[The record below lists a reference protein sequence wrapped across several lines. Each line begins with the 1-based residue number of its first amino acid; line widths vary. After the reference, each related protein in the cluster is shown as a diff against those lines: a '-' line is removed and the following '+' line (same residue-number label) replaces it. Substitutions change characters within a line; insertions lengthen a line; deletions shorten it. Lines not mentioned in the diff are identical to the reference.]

1 MPRCSS
7 SRTSSGSPRTTSRNS
22 SASTPGSAMRSRR
35 PLGSLTRTCET
46 ARSRLL
52 STSTPPASPILIESA
67 MAMQEQATAWRQ
79 AGEEVGLVPTMGALH
94 AGHDSLVTR
103 ARRENQ
109 RVIVSIFVNPAQF
122 GPNED
127 FARYPRPFE
136 ADRARLEALGVDAIF
151 HPPVDQIYPPAF
163 KTRVDP
169 GPLAEVLEG
178 KSRPGHFAGVLTVVL
193 KLFNLTQPKR
203 AYFGQKDFQ
212 QVVLVR
218 QLVRDFGLP
227 VRIVA
232 VPTVREPD
240 GLAISSRN
248 AYLDPGQRELAPAF
262 HHAITEAAHAFARGE
277 TDPVRLEALARE
289 RLAATPGLSLDYVAV
304 VDDATLSRPERAIPG
319 SVLAV
324 AVKLGSIRL
333 IDNVVLGAE
342 RL

>member
-1 MPRCSS
+1 
-7 SRTSSGSPRTTSRNS
+7 
-22 SASTPGSAMRSRR
+22 
-35 PLGSLTRTCET
+35 
-46 ARSRLL
+46 
-52 STSTPPASPILIESA
+52 
-67 MAMQEQATAWRQ
+67 MAMQEQAIAWRQ
-79 AGEEVGLVPTMGALH
+79 AGEEIGFVPTMGALH
-94 AGHDSLVTR
+94 AGHERLVTR

-109 RVIVSIFVNPAQF
+109 RVIVSIFVNPTQF
-122 GPNED
+122 GPDED
-127 FARYPRPFE
+127 FASYPRSFE

-151 HPPVDQIYPPAF
+151 NPSVDQIYPSSF

-169 GPLAEVLEG
+169 GPLAELLEG

-193 KLFNLTQPKR
+193 KLFQLTQPKR

-218 QLVRDFGLP
+218 QLVRDFALP

-248 AYLDPGQRELAPAF
+248 AYLGPPQRAVAPSIHNALDGASNAF
-262 HHAITEAAHAFARGE
+262 GAGV
-277 TDPVRLEALARE
+277 TDPAELEAIVRHLLE
-289 RLAATPGLSLDYVAV
+289 GTPGVAIDYVAV
-304 VDDATLSRPERAIPG
+304 VDDTTLRRPVRAIAG
-319 SVLAV
+319 NVLAV
-324 AVKLGSIRL
+324 AVKLGPIRL

>member
-1 MPRCSS
+1 
-7 SRTSSGSPRTTSRNS
+7 
-22 SASTPGSAMRSRR
+22 
-35 PLGSLTRTCET
+35 
-46 ARSRLL
+46 
-52 STSTPPASPILIESA
+52 
-67 MAMQEQATAWRQ
+67 MQEQAVAWRS
-79 AGEEVGLVPTMGALH
+79 AGDEIGVVPTMGALH

-109 RVIVSIFVNPAQF
+109 RVIVTVFVNPAQF

-127 FARYPRPFE
+127 FEHYPRRFDQ
-136 ADRARLEALGVDAIF
+136 DRTRLEALAVDAIF
-151 HPPVDQIYPPAF
+151 HPPLDQIYPPSF

-212 QVVLVR
+212 QVALVR

-227 VRIVA
+227 LRIVA
-232 VPTVREPD
+232 VPTVRHPD
-240 GLAISSRN
+240 GLAMSSRN
-248 AYLDPGQRELAPAF
+248 VYLDPAARQLAPLVYQ
-262 HHAITEAAHAFARGE
+262 AITEAAGVFTQGE
-277 TDPVRLEALARE
+277 ADPARLEGVARQ
-289 RLAATPGLSLDYVAV
+289 RLATAPGLVIDYVAV
-304 VDDATLSRPERAIPG
+304 VDQTTLSRPDRTIPG

>member
-1 MPRCSS
+1 
-7 SRTSSGSPRTTSRNS
+7 
-22 SASTPGSAMRSRR
+22 
-35 PLGSLTRTCET
+35 
-46 ARSRLL
+46 
-52 STSTPPASPILIESA
+52 
-67 MAMQEQATAWRQ
+67 MQEQAIAWRS
-79 AGEEVGLVPTMGALH
+79 AGAEIGVVPTMGVLH
-94 AGHDSLVTR
+94 GGHESLVAR

-109 RVIVSIFVNPAQF
+109 RVVVTVFVNPAQF
-122 GPNED
+122 APNED
-127 FARYPRPFE
+127 FASYPRTFD

-169 GPLAEVLEG
+169 GPLGEVLEG

-232 VPTVREPD
+232 VPTVRHPD
-240 GLAISSRN
+240 GLAMSSRN
-248 AYLDPGQRELAPAF
+248 TFLDASQRQVAPVVYR
-262 HHAITEAAHAFARGE
+262 AITEAARAFTNGE
-277 TDPVRLEALARE
+277 TSPARLESLTREALATTPW
-289 RLAATPGLSLDYVAV
+289 LAVDYAV
-304 VDDATLSRPERAIPG
+304 VVDQTTLSRPERALPG

-324 AVKLGSIRL
+324 AVKLGPIRL
-333 IDNVVLGAE
+333 IDNVVLGSA
-342 RL
+342 RR

>member
-1 MPRCSS
+1 
-7 SRTSSGSPRTTSRNS
+7 
-22 SASTPGSAMRSRR
+22 
-35 PLGSLTRTCET
+35 
-46 ARSRLL
+46 
-52 STSTPPASPILIESA
+52 
-67 MAMQEQATAWRQ
+67 MQEQAIAWRH
-79 AGEEVGLVPTMGALH
+79 AGDDVGVVPTMGALH
-94 AGHDSLVTR
+94 AGHDALVAR

-109 RVIVSIFVNPAQF
+109 RVIVTVFVNPAQF

-127 FARYPRPFE
+127 FDRYPRPFAE
-136 ADRARLEALGVDAIF
+136 DRARLEALGADAIF

-163 KTRVDP
+163 KTRVNP

-218 QLVRDFGLP
+218 QLVRDFALP
-227 VRIVA
+227 IRIVMVA
-232 VPTVREPD
+232 TVRFPD

-248 AYLDPGQRELAPAF
+248 AYLDPSQRQIAPIVYQTIAEASRAF
-262 HHAITEAAHAFARGE
+262 TGGE
-277 TDPVRLEALARE
+277 TDPVRLEELARA
-289 RLAATPGLSLDYVAV
+289 RLTAAHGLTVDYVAV
-304 VDDATLSRPERAIPG
+304 VDDTTLSRPQRAIPG

-324 AVKLGSIRL
+324 AVKLGTIRL